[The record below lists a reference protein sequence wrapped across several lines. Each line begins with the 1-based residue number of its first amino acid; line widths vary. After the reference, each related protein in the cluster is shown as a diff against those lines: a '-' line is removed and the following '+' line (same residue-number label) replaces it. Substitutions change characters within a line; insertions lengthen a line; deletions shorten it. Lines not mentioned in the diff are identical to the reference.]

1 MRLYV
6 RRTRA
11 ALVAVAAGALVLTAC
26 SSGGGGGGKTT
37 ENKDARAKQSKS
49 AQQLASQITF
59 GDDAASKGPA
69 EPVPGA
75 VSGGTMNVLERD
87 SYTHLDPAQI
97 YVSNEGQL
105 ATLIHRGLT
114 TYKLDNK
121 GNYTVVGDL
130 ATNSGEQSDGGK
142 TWTYHLKDGIKFQD
156 GTPITSKDIRWSVER
171 TFAPFVTN
179 GPVYLQ
185 QWLANV
191 TGTDYRKLLPDGPYK
206 GKHLADTLLS
216 TPDAK
221 TVVFHFPKAQTDT
234 PYLFAMPGYA
244 VVDSAKDTQA
254 KYDKAPV
261 ASGPYMIKNFDQ
273 GKSMTLVKN
282 PNWDPNT
289 DSARH
294 QYVDTFAITFNHQ
307 NEDSTKRLM
316 SDSGENQTSVSFDN
330 TVDTDNTPTVVGTPA
345 IYKRTVAGYQ
355 PFVGQI
361 DFNMKKLTDINV
373 RKALALAIP
382 TKSVY
387 QALGAS
393 YGAEYAGGFISPA
406 LAGYQKADPLGKVAN
421 PNGDQVAAK
430 KILTDA
436 GKLNTKITYAYA
448 NSTAGQQYSVSI
460 AAALKAAG
468 FDVQRKELP
477 ADTYYDLVGKVDNP
491 YDMYAQA
498 WGSDWP
504 SALTV
509 IPPVFDG
516 RTIADQA
523 PNYSHVND
531 PHINSEIDRISAL
544 TDPKQAQAAWFALN
558 TYIETQVI
566 PAVPTVYY
574 KELQLFGSKIG
585 GAVYNNMSA
594 GIDATKLY
602 LKP

>member
-1 MRLYV
+1 M

-11 ALVAVAAGALVLTAC
+11 TLVAVAAGALVLTAC
-26 SSGGGGGGKTT
+26 SSGGGGGDSTG
-37 ENKDARAKQSKS
+37 ENKDAKAKQSKS
-49 AQQLASQITF
+49 AQQLAGQITF

-97 YVSNEGQL
+97 YVQNEGQL

-121 GNYTVVGDL
+121 GTYTVVGDL

-142 TWTYHLKDGIKFQD
+142 TWTFHLKDGIKFSD

-171 TFAPFVTN
+171 MFAPFVTN

-191 TGTDYRKLLPDGPYK
+191 SGTDYRKLLPDGPYK
-206 GKHLADTLLS
+206 GKHLPDSLLA

-221 TVVFHFPKAQTDT
+221 TVVFHFAKPQTDA
-234 PYLFAMPGYA
+234 PYLFAMPGYS
-244 VVDSAKDTQA
+244 VVDSAKDTQL

-261 ASGPYMIKNFDQ
+261 ASGPYMIKSFDQ
-273 GKSMTLVKN
+273 GKSMSLVKN
-282 PNWDPNT
+282 PNWDPNS
-289 DSARH
+289 DPARH
-294 QYVDTFAITFNHQ
+294 QYVDGFAITFNHQ
-307 NEDSTKRLM
+307 FEDSTKRLM
-316 SDSGENQTSVSFDN
+316 SDSGENQNSVSFSN
-330 TVDTDNTPTVVGTPA
+330 PVDTDNTPTVVGTPA

-361 DFNMKKLTDINV
+361 DFNMKKVTDLNV

-382 TKSVY
+382 TKPVY
-387 QALGAS
+387 QALGAT
-393 YGAEYAGGFISPA
+393 YGAEYAGGYISPA

-436 GKLNTKITYAYA
+436 GKLNTKITYAYV
-448 NSTAGQQYSVSI
+448 NSTQGQQYSVAI

-477 ADTYYDLVGKVDNP
+477 SDTYYDLIGKVDNP
-491 YDMYAQA
+491 YDIYSQA
-498 WGSDWP
+498 WGADWP

-516 RTIADQA
+516 RTISDQA

-531 PHINSEIDRISAL
+531 PHINSEIDRISAI
-544 TDPKQAQAAWFALN
+544 TDPQQAQQAWFALN
-558 TYIETQVI
+558 TYILTKVI

-574 KELQLFGSKIG
+574 KQLQLFGSKVG
-585 GAVYNNMSA
+585 GAVYNNMFS

-602 LKP
+602 LKK

>member
-1 MRLYV
+1 M
-6 RRTRA
+6 RRTRT
-11 ALVAVAAGALVLTAC
+11 ALLATVAAGALVLTAC
-26 SSGGGGGGKTT
+26 SSGGGGGNSTT
-37 ENKDARAKQSKS
+37 ENKDAKVKQSKS
-49 AQQLASQITF
+49 AQQLAGQITF

-75 VSGGTMNVLERD
+75 TPGGTMNVLERD
-87 SYTHLDPAQI
+87 SYTHLDPGQI

-114 TYKLDNK
+114 TYKLDNAGK
-121 GNYTVVGDL
+121 YTVVGDL

-171 TFAPFVTN
+171 LFAPFITN
-179 GPVYLQ
+179 GPAYLQ
-185 QWLANV
+185 QWLAN
-191 TGTDYRKLLPDGPYK
+191 TAGTDYRKLLPDGPYK
-206 GKHLADTLLS
+206 GAHLPDTLLS

-221 TVVFHFPKAQTDT
+221 TIVFHFPKPQTDT
-234 PYLFAMPGYA
+234 PYLFAMPGYS
-244 VVDSAKDTQA
+244 VVDSAKDTKQA
-254 KYDKAPV
+254 YDKAPV

-307 NEDSTKRLM
+307 AEDSTKRLM

-330 TVDTDNTPTVVGTPA
+330 AVDTDNTPKVVGDPA

-361 DFNMKKLTDINV
+361 DFNMKRLTDFDV

-382 TKSVY
+382 TKAVY
-387 QALGAS
+387 QALGAE
-393 YGAEYAGGFISPA
+393 YGAEYAGGFLSPS
-406 LAGYQKADPLGKVAN
+406 LAGYQKADPLGKAAN
-421 PNGDQVAAK
+421 PNGDAAAAK

-436 GKLNTKITYAYA
+436 GKLNTKITYAYV
-448 NSTAGQQYSVSI
+448 NTTAGQQYSVTI
-460 AAALKAAG
+460 ATALKAAG

-477 ADTYYDLVGKVDNP
+477 SDTYYDLIGKVDNQ
-491 YDMYAQA
+491 YDIYASA
-498 WGSDWP
+498 WGADWP
-504 SALTV
+504 SASTV

-523 PNYSHVND
+523 PNYAHVND
-531 PHINSEIDRISAL
+531 AHINSEIDRIEAL
-544 TDPKQAQAAWFALN
+544 TDPAAAQKAWFDLN
-558 TYIETQVI
+558 TYIVTKVI
-566 PAVPTVYY
+566 PGVPTVYY
-574 KELQLFGSKIG
+574 KQLQLFGSKVG
-585 GAVYNNMSA
+585 GAVYNNMFSA
-594 GIDATKLY
+594 IDATKLFV
-602 LKP
+602 KQ